1 MNEVKKYSD
10 FYKMTSTF
18 GLIMGLAMAAIH
30 FIFYLLE
37 YSVQLPFVMMILTF
51 AAVIAVIIYSTK
63 KYRYSLGGYISY
75 WTAFKFG
82 VIIFLFAGIF
92 YAIYSYVF
100 NNIDPEYAFR
110 QLERSKEFLS
120 TSGIDE
126 KTINEVITASQ
137 TQLAYEQKHPFE
149 TIFTSGWW
157 NMFLGAIF
165 CLISSAFLKKNKPE
179 TIYES

>member
-37 YSVQLPFVMMILTF
+37 NSLQQPFLMMMLTF
-51 AAVIAVIIYSTK
+51 AATIAVIIYATK

-75 WTAFKFG
+75 WNAFKFG

-92 YAIYSYVF
+92 GAVYSYVF
-100 NNIDPEYAFR
+100 NNIDSDYVFR
-110 QLERSKEFLS
+110 ELERTKEYLLTWGF
-120 TSGIDE
+120 DE
-126 KTINEVITASQ
+126 KIIKDFVTDSQ
-137 TQLAYEQKHPFE
+137 EKLAYELKHPFE